1 MIRVLHFWRQ
11 YIATTLIFAL
21 LLSQTVRVDFFG
33 EAQASQDK
41 YRDIVSIVVDRDTY
55 REIRPQITRYAED
68 IQTYL
73 GSTRTSILVVDAG
86 TSPAQIAAENESL
99 YYEGDGEEGTVSH
112 LVGTVLIGDIAIP
125 MVDAGDEQFPSV
137 YPYVDFVDK
146 KFVYDEASKRYKN
159 AQIDTQKIIE
169 PEIWHGVINPA
180 VGRQFNPKEIKADPK
195 IVGSKDISSD
205 IDQISAFLD
214 KTHEFYTQ
222 K

>member
-1 MIRVLHFWRQ
+1 MIRPLRFWRQ
-11 YIATTLIFAL
+11 YISTALIFTL
-21 LLSQTVRVDFFG
+21 LVSQTIRVDFFG

-55 REIRPQITRYAED
+55 DAIDAEIKQYAED

-73 GSTRTSILVVDAG
+73 GSTRTSILVVDPDTA
-86 TSPAQIAAENESL
+86 PAQIAAQNERL

-112 LVGTVLIGDIAIP
+112 LVGTILIGDIAIP

-146 KFVYDEASKRYKN
+146 KFVYDEASKRYIT
-159 AQIDTQKIIE
+159 AATDTQKIIE

-180 VGRQFNPKEIKADPK
+180 VGRTFEKVSKEADP
-195 IVGSKDISSD
+195 DI
-205 IDQISAFLD
+205 A
-214 KTHEFYTQ
+214 
-222 K
+222 

>member
-1 MIRVLHFWRQ
+1 MIRPLRFWRQ

-21 LLSQTVRVDFFG
+21 LLSQTIRVDFFG

-55 REIRPQITRYAED
+55 RELRPKITRYAED
-68 IQTYL
+68 IQAYL
-73 GSTRTSILVVDAG
+73 GSTRTSILVVDPDTA
-86 TSPAQIAAENESL
+86 PAQIAAQNERL

-146 KFVYDEASKRYKN
+146 KFVYDEASKRYVT
-159 AQIDTQKIIE
+159 AATDTQKIIE

-180 VGRQFNPKEIKADPK
+180 VGRTFEKVSKEADPD
-195 IVGSKDISSD
+195 IV
-205 IDQISAFLD
+205 
-214 KTHEFYTQ
+214 
-222 K
+222 